1 MIAQDLMRPSQG
13 FLDMLRTF
21 RLSYTL
27 HLLFFLIYAGG
38 SLYAIQDII
47 RHRHEAGLIYCM
59 FLYLRLRYDLVLLR
73 NK

>member
-1 MIAQDLMRPSQG
+1 MIAQDLMGPGQG

-47 RHRHEAGLIYCM
+47 RHRHEAGLVYCM
-59 FLYLRLRYDLVLLR
+59 LLYPWFCYDL
-73 NK
+73 